1 MGPLIPSS
9 VGGTPT
15 QEETLSLGI
24 STSKASRMTKAKA
37 ATAGGFFDSYCGPLS
52 GSEAIRADFSPH
64 LERMDP

>member
-1 MGPLIPSS
+1 
-9 VGGTPT
+9 
-15 QEETLSLGI
+15 LSLGI